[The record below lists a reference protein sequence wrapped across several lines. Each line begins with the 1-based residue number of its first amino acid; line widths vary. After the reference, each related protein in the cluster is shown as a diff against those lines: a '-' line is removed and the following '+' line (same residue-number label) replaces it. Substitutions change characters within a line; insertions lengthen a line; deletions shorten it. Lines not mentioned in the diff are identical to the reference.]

1 MCYQY
6 AYAGLKTNIRELF
19 ARVKM
24 FLDLEIDKQPH
35 FLGEMIILGSLTNN
49 MKNNDDMEQQAKF
62 NEYNRYR
69 SL

>member
-1 MCYQY
+1 MKKAILYHTDNCHTLCYQY

-35 FLGEMIILGSLTNN
+35 FLGEMIILGS
-49 MKNNDDMEQQAKF
+49 K
-62 NEYNRYR
+62 R
-69 SL
+69 